1 MILGTA
7 LEYALR
13 SRCAC
18 VGGRTAPTTLIA
30 PIWRLLL
37 AHIGIIHS
45 LGHITKHTTCLN
57 KHHHL
62 NTDQPKS
69 TELTHPPPGLDAAE
83 KKFGMSQNRATNEK
97 ITDGARDFYEKETG

>member
-7 LEYALR
+7 WSMLWDLDVLALEGGPHLLR
-13 SRCAC
+13 LS
-18 VGGRTAPTTLIA
+18 A

-37 AHIGIIHS
+37 AHIGIMHS
-45 LGHITKHTTCLN
+45 LGHITKHTTCHN

-62 NTDQPKS
+62 NTDQPKL